1 MKEHVIIGKDRT
13 VTVPDSLK
21 KLGIQ
26 FDHNVNTIVFDCPRY
41 ADEDQTVD
49 MSQMRIF
56 INYML
61 PDKTPGSS
69 PAENVVIDPDD
80 ENLMHF
86 NWRITNAVTPV
97 NGVLSTLICVKK
109 SDNDGNELHHWNTE
123 LFQRFTVGNGM
134 KCSDQ
139 IAEMNPDVI
148 MHILA
153 NMDANSAALE
163 SIDERVGAV
172 EEKLVEVEGKAEAH
186 LSLDE
191 TLTDSTKAAPSG
203 IVGSSLSKKM
213 DKDNPTGTGY
223 FSLNRRSGS
232 TIGNYSSTEGINNA
246 ASGVCSHAEGSGTT
260 ASSESSHAEG
270 AGSTASGKYSH
281 AEGHGVSSGEA
292 SHAEGAGNAS
302 GSYSHAEG
310 SGTKASGSN
319 SHAEGHSTASGDS
332 SHAEGTGTASGSFS
346 HAEGGGTTASS
357 EGSHSEG
364 AGTIASGNYSH
375 AEGVSTTASG
385 IASHTEGGNKGTDG
399 NNLAD
404 VSVTSSDFSG
414 ISNKITIKGP
424 YSYGIQS
431 HAEGTQTLAYGYS
444 AHAEGEKTKA
454 FGRGSHAE
462 GQYAKA
468 SGSNSHAE
476 GNGTTASGSNS
487 HAEGGGT
494 TASGELSHAEGGG
507 TTASISYSHAEGN
520 GTTASGRASHSE
532 GQFTTA
538 SGSYSH
544 AEGSETKASGD
555 YSHAGGMSS
564 EASGQSSF
572 THGSGAK
579 AASNNQVVF
588 GKYNIVDSNSKYSYI
603 LGNGTSDSERSNAHT
618 IDQSGNAWYA
628 GDIYIGGSGQDDEN
642 AKKLATE
649 DFVTSQTETINNQ
662 MTDLNQRVTEAESA
676 VRQLSAEQVAALNN
690 MFAICAFTEDSS
702 TVYSAFKTAF
712 GITE

>member
-21 KLGIQ
+21 KIGIQ

-41 ADEDQTVD
+41 ADEGQTID

-172 EEKLVEVEGKAEAH
+172 EEKLVEVEEKAEAH

-191 TLTDSTKAAPSG
+191 TLTDNQKAAPSG
-203 IVGSSLSKKM
+203 IVGSSLSSKM
-213 DKDNPTGTGY
+213 NTNNPTGTGY

-232 TIGNYSSTEGINNA
+232 TIGSYSSTEGINNA

-292 SHAEGAGNAS
+292 SHAEGSGKAS
-302 GSYSHAEG
+302 GGYSHAEG
-310 SGTKASGSN
+310 YATHAFGSD
-319 SHAEGHSTASGDS
+319 SHAEGDNTTAQGNN
-332 SHAEGTGTASGSFS
+332 SHA
-346 HAEGGGTTASS
+346 
-357 EGSHSEG
+357 
-364 AGTIASGNYSH
+364 
-375 AEGVSTTASG
+375 
-385 IASHTEGGNKGTDG
+385 EGGNKGTDG
-399 NNLAD
+399 NSMSD

-414 ISNKITIKGP
+414 IKGTIRIKGP
-424 YSYGIQS
+424 FSYGIQS

-444 AHAEGEKTKA
+444 AHAEGMRTRA
-454 FGRGSHAE
+454 F
-462 GQYAKA
+462 
-468 SGSNSHAE
+468 GSNSHAE
-476 GNGTTASGSNS
+476 GENTTASGNW
-487 HAEGGGT
+487 
-494 TASGELSHAEGGG
+494 
-507 TTASISYSHAEGN
+507 
-520 GTTASGRASHSE
+520 SHSE

-544 AEGSETKASGD
+544 AEGSGSTASGD

-572 THGSGAK
+572 AHGSGAK

-603 LGNGTSDSERSNAHT
+603 FGNGTNDTTRSNMHT
-618 IDQSGNAWYA
+618 LDQSGNAWYA
-628 GDIYIGGSGQDDEN
+628 GDIYIGGTGQNDEN

-662 MTDLNQRVTEAESA
+662 MTDLNQRVIEAETA

-690 MFAICAFTEDSS
+690 MFAICTFTEDSV
-702 TVYSAFKTAF
+702 TAYAAFKTAF